1 MELLKQQ
8 VISRQ
13 HEYKVLYF
21 HAELFSGPLHT
32 ILERG
37 DGNKDGTVGKPF
49 WGVKTKLLNVDP
61 VTKEGEVA
69 LYTRN
74 TFMGYVK
81 V

>member
-1 MELLKQQ
+1 M
-8 VISRQ
+8 
-13 HEYKVLYF
+13 
-21 HAELFSGPLHT
+21 
-32 ILERG
+32 ERG
-37 DGNKDGTVGKPF
+37 DGNRDGTVGKSF